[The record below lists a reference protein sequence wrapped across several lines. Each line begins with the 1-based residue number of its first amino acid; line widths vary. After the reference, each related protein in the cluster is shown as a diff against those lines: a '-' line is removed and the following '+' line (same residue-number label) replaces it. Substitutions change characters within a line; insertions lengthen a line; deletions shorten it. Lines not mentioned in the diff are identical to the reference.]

1 MKRKGSITI
10 FLTLTLSLMLSLICT
25 SLESVRMAAARTQI
39 LSSLDIGLYSLFGQY
54 DRVLLNEYDLFL
66 LDGSGT
72 GEGLGLSRLY
82 DSMESYIEPVLKQ
95 NSQKLSLVQGGF
107 TGYRLATDEDGEAF
121 YQQVVRYMKETLG
134 FQGIQLLMDRMR
146 DREQKTIEAEQNGTR
161 AENSGSLESYETEMN
176 AASKNSEEAKK
187 QQQQQNAGH
196 GASGKFSS
204 GSEESPFS
212 SSSEK
217 KVINPITII
226 RRIRKMGIL
235 DLVLPPGKG
244 LSGKEVRKNT
254 LLSGRTLEKGLDMA
268 EKLPKDTSYA
278 SQILFQQYLMEKLG
292 NFRNPSAHG
301 LSYEM
306 EYVLAGKDNDIDNL
320 KAAANKLLIIREGI
334 NFAHLL
340 ADPVKHGQAAGLAA
354 VIASSF
360 LVPPAASVIEGAL
373 LVCWAFAESILDVRE
388 LLDGG
393 KVPLAKTASTWQ
405 LSLENLPNLLNRLDS
420 CRKGVSDGMSYE
432 DYLQVMLMTKS
443 KIQKLKLGMDMVELG
458 IRSGPER
465 EAFRLDSCITAIEAS
480 VDVKA
485 NRRKVFTATRQYC
498 YD

>member
-278 SQILFQQYLMEKLG
+278 SQILF
-292 NFRNPSAHG
+292 
-301 LSYEM
+301 
-306 EYVLAGKDNDIDNL
+306 
-320 KAAANKLLIIREGI
+320 
-334 NFAHLL
+334 
-340 ADPVKHGQAAGLAA
+340 
-354 VIASSF
+354 
-360 LVPPAASVIEGAL
+360 
-373 LVCWAFAESILDVRE
+373 
-388 LLDGG
+388 
-393 KVPLAKTASTWQ
+393 
-405 LSLENLPNLLNRLDS
+405 
-420 CRKGVSDGMSYE
+420 
-432 DYLQVMLMTKS
+432 
-443 KIQKLKLGMDMVELG
+443 
-458 IRSGPER
+458 
-465 EAFRLDSCITAIEAS
+465 
-480 VDVKA
+480 
-485 NRRKVFTATRQYC
+485 
-498 YD
+498 